1 MRVLLL
7 GATGNVGS
15 RLLPAL
21 IQRGHVVTA
30 MVRDPSR
37 LPTGVQRNKFHVER
51 GDASKATAIKTV
63 AMEHECDAIVNAAGA
78 AVVTQWGKSDLQTIV
93 DAVIR
98 AALEI
103 GQERGELLRLWVF
116 AGIGIL
122 DVSPKYMLVD

>member
-1 MRVLLL
+1 
-7 GATGNVGS
+7 
-15 RLLPAL
+15 
-21 IQRGHVVTA
+21 

-37 LPTGVQRNKFHVER
+37 LPTGIPRNKFHVER
-51 GDASKATAIKTV
+51 EDASKATAIKTV
-63 AMEHECDAIVNAAGA
+63 AMEHQCDAIVNAAGA
-78 AVVTQWGKSDLQTIV
+78 AAVTSWGKSDLQTIV

-103 GQERGELLRLWVF
+103 GQERGEPLRLWVF